1 MSLLSRLPF
10 FGASKQATQPQ
21 TVRQDGPFPDDADQP
36 SAARAHIARQVSA
49 KLARNP
55 MIERLGDARLDL
67 FLRPHFATPVECAA
81 LCAMID
87 AGAQPSILFSGTQ
100 GPEYRTSHSCH
111 MDRAD
116 PLVTTITERICA
128 LMGIEPRFTET
139 LQGQRYTAGQEYK
152 PHWDYFPQNDTF
164 WPQMR
169 DMGGQRT
176 WTAML
181 YCNTVEAGGETQ
193 FVTTG
198 LSIIPSQ
205 GALLLWNNMGRDGAP
220 NTDSAHYARPV
231 EAGVKYVLTLWF
243 RERPWL

>member
-10 FGASKQATQPQ
+10 FGSRKNAGETAPPQ
-21 TVRQDGPFPDDADQP
+21 GGPYPDDADQP
-36 SAARAHIARQVSA
+36 SPARAAIGQRVSA

-67 FLRPHFATPVECAA
+67 FLRPHFATPAECAA
-81 LCAMID
+81 LRAMID

-116 PLVTTITERICA
+116 PLVSTITERICA
-128 LMGIEPRFTET
+128 LMGVEPRFTET
-139 LQGQRYTAGQEYK
+139 LQGQRYTPGQEYK
-152 PHWDYFPQNDTF
+152 PHWDYFPLNDTY
-164 WPQMR
+164 WPDMR
-169 DMGGQRT
+169 EMGGQRT

-181 YCNTVEAGGETQ
+181 YCSDVEAGGETQ
-193 FVTTG
+193 FVSST
-198 LSIIPSQ
+198 LSVTPAE
-205 GALLLWNNMGRDGAP
+205 GALLLWNNMGKDGAP